1 MAFSAVWIAVAS
13 LLATFDIE
21 KAMDENG
28 NVIEPTHE
36 YLSALVTCATF
47 FPPVCLFHLIA
58 KSGYR
63 NPINVPSNLAQRKRK
78 PSSALLHTKKSF
90 NFLYDLIISSS
101 SFPCNMIYLPS
112 V

>member
-36 YLSALVTCATF
+36 YISALVTCAIFVFLCAYFTS
-47 FPPVCLFHLIA
+47 C
-58 KSGYR
+58 
-63 NPINVPSNLAQRKRK
+63 VPLNQN
-78 PSSALLHTKKSF
+78 TKT
-90 NFLYDLIISSS
+90 L
-101 SFPCNMIYLPS
+101 
-112 V
+112 